1 MGEHEIDADAMALFL
16 LRALVEKVTDR
27 NSGLVED
34 VVVEEEVGAYVDS
47 MVMTVARYSDRNE
60 VCGFLSAEELDN
72 VHKIEQNSSL
82 GVEHLS

>member
-16 LRALVEKVTDR
+16 VRALVEKVTDR

-34 VVVEEEVGAYVDS
+34 VVVEEVVGAHVDS
-47 MVMTVARYSDRNE
+47 MVMTVARYSDMIE
-60 VCGFLSAEELDN
+60 VCGFLSVEELDN

-82 GVEHLS
+82 DVDHLS